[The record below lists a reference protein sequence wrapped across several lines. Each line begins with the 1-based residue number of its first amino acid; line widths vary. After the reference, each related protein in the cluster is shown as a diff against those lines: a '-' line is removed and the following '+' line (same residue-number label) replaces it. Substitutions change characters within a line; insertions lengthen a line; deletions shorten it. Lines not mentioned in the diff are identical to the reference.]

1 MQKGAFMQNN
11 ARKEQL
17 IKDIQDLLNSYDGIS
32 PTSINPNLLEFMDE
46 ETLLSIIGS
55 LLDQKEENAKA
66 DSEWLEKF
74 KQNL

>member
-1 MQKGAFMQNN
+1 MQNN

-32 PTSINPNLLEFMDE
+32 STSINPNLLEFMDE